1 MQHAGSDLKAHISA
15 AQLIAPRQVDELEL
29 FTEGIG
35 YAIALFSSGLWK
47 VKDVKARES
56 LLTLRRIVQDFGV
69 YQKHNKSR
77 RPKPLLYCVRLDM
90 TFRKGLSQGQG
101 DSI

>member
-1 MQHAGSDLKAHISA
+1 MQHAGSDLKAHIRA

-35 YAIALFSSGLWK
+35 YAVTLFSSGLWK

-56 LLTLRRIVQDFGV
+56 LFDAAPDSPGLRRL
-69 YQKHNKSR
+69 
-77 RPKPLLYCVRLDM
+77 PKA
-90 TFRKGLSQGQG
+90 Q
-101 DSI
+101 